1 MDEIQK
7 AIQGARNE
15 RLNHM
20 YNSFSNLKEVE
31 KDETA
36 IRKADDV
43 EDDSKKDEEDEK
55 EVKKQE
61 VRKVGEAADGGEETD
76 EEADDDKAE
85 KADIMYAMSGAD
97 GIKISKTGKE
107 IKEQVDSVILP
118 ELNSALAVKESE
130 ATEKLKDCGA
140 APTKDVCSWWTGDVK
155 MDVGYKMYDWRETEW
170 YQNDNRMY
178 PSLSAS
184 DEAEKKGNLP
194 TSQAEANARNEYN
207 EIVRT
212 ICNIKV
218 DIKAC
223 EILKNLKDN
232 SQYEL
237 TPRQVLT
244 LKF

>member
-76 EEADDDKAE
+76 EEADDSKAE
-85 KADIMYAMSGAD
+85 KADIMYAMSRD